1 METSNQTTNQD
12 QEPRT
17 VTFSFPKL
25 PRWSMVEAIGYE
37 PKTTFWEDFSI
48 ADLYGISA
56 IKDTFKRAFFDWQ
69 DDVEY
74 IAEMALVL
82 NHKGLFYYY
91 ASEQNDNNEHLRA
104 LSTLYYELYEAI
116 DDYANKHFTGDD
128 ATYYFRVTD

>member
-1 METSNQTTNQD
+1 MGTSNQTTNQD

-25 PRWSMVEAIGYE
+25 PRWSMAEAIGYE

-56 IKDTFKRAFFDWQ
+56 IKDTFKRAFSDWQ

-82 NHKGLFYYY
+82 NHKGHFYYY
-91 ASEQNDNNEHLRA
+91 TSQNDNNEHLRA